1 MSTPPVVCVL
11 TNHTPHLHS
20 LHPWIVSSQTTLR
33 IFTRSTRGLCPH
45 KPHSAS
51 SLYIRGLCPHKPHS
65 DLHSPIALHP
75 WFVSSQTTLRIF
87 TRSTHG
93 LCPHK
98 PHSASSLAPPVV
110 CVLTNHTPH
119 LHSPIAFHPWFVSS
133 QTTLPIFTRQ

>member
-1 MSTPPVVCVL
+1 VVCVL
-11 TNHTPHLHS
+11 TNRTSHLHS
-20 LHPWIVSSQTTLR
+20 PHPWFVSSQTTLR

-45 KPHSAS
+45 KPHSPS
-51 SLYIRGLCPHKPHS
+51 SLAPPVVCVLTNHTPH
-65 DLHSPIALHP
+65 LHSLHP
-75 WFVSSQTTLRIF
+75 WFVSSQTTLPIF
-87 TRSTHG
+87 TRSTRG